1 MDAHTTLEN
10 IKEIIGAETDDDAL
24 RWVQERASHTP
35 LVSLNTAHALL
46 LAGGL
51 RVGDWRAILD
61 QVNATINN
69 AIINSETGG
78 AHGQRLAD
86 YRAYERLTDGG

>member
-1 MDAHTTLEN
+1 MDTRTTLEN
-10 IKEIIGAETDDDAL
+10 IKVIIGVETDDDAL
-24 RWVQERASHTP
+24 RWVQERASLTP
-35 LVSLNTAHALL
+35 LVSLNTSRALL

-86 YRAYERLTDGG
+86 YRAHERLADGG